1 MAQAPSIQQDNN
13 NSGMM
18 VCYTANGQPVSVFS
32 STGSCPMGFF
42 SKPPDTED
50 AFEVAE
56 EVDTFMDDYD
66 GDDEEDDE
74 EEYIPQ
80 YQICFSPC
88 EIFSGWE
95 TPQSQ
100 EVSYIGGG
108 DCPASHPFSTKPLC
122 KIPDDVNEAEEEYIP
137 QYQICHSP
145 CKIFSGSENQQSYS
159 VSAPLGTCPAS
170 YPFSSKPNCEIPDDV
185 QERFDAYQN
194 QIDALLED
202 LANSNS
208 SEDISDLTEQLEALQ
223 AQLEESKQATLGV
236 GYIPPAYE
244 PAPKQAGFGN
254 IPTWAIIGGVTLV
267 AIIVIM
273 SSRRQ
278 QPVFVK
284 G

>member
-1 MAQAPSIQQDNN
+1 MAQAPSVQQDNN
-13 NSGMM
+13 NNLVTM
-18 VCYTANGQPVSVFS
+18 VCYTANGQPVSVQS
-32 STGSCPMGFF
+32 STGSCPMGLF

-80 YQICFSPC
+80 YQIC
-88 EIFSGWE
+88 
-95 TPQSQ
+95 
-100 EVSYIGGG
+100 
-108 DCPASHPFSTKPLC
+108 
-122 KIPDDVNEAEEEYIP
+122 
-137 QYQICHSP
+137 HSP
-145 CKIFSGSENQQSYS
+145 CKIFSGSENQQSQEISYI
-159 VSAPLGTCPAS
+159 GGGDCPAS

-202 LANSNS
+202 LSNSNS
-208 SEDISDLTEQLEALQ
+208 SEQVSDLTEQLEALQ
-223 AQLEESKQATLGV
+223 AQLEASQGGGGGGGGIQIL
-236 GYIPPAYE
+236 PYE

-273 SSRRQ
+273 SSRKQ
-278 QPVFVK
+278 QPVVVK